1 MIIKDN
7 FLNDEQLT
15 KINQLIQNDITQH
28 GGRFER
34 YDDET
39 DHHETDD
46 CNLFYLNHE
55 TKDFFFGLLVEQG
68 YFTKE
73 LLTGHDH
80 TLRYHEMKYPYV
92 STWHKD
98 RFLPWDK
105 QDIDY
110 VGVTF
115 FLNDTWN
122 FQDGG
127 LFLFKQDNAD
137 KGEYLEPIGNRI
149 VINNEDLYHAVSK
162 IVTPVVKR
170 RSLQSFMHVKY
181 LNI

>member
-1 MIIKDN
+1 MKSN
-7 FLNDEQLT
+7 PLKT
-15 KINQLIQNDITQH
+15 
-28 GGRFER
+28 
-34 YDDET
+34 
-39 DHHETDD
+39 
-46 CNLFYLNHE
+46 
-55 TKDFFFGLLVEQG
+55 
-68 YFTKE
+68 
-73 LLTGHDH
+73 H

-98 RFLPWDK
+98 RFLDWDK
-105 QDIDY
+105 DEIDY

-115 FLNDTWN
+115 FLNETWN

-137 KGEYLEPIGNRI
+137 RGEYVEPIGNRI
-149 VINNEDLYHAVSK
+149 VINNEDLYHAVTK
-162 IVTPVVKR
+162 IVTPDVKR